1 MFTMTISCIIHVK
14 TRFLDRATYQE
25 SIAEKTN
32 SLARSVAEL
41 YAFEVLLA
49 FMSISPVLCHIF
61 TLSLTCNNVSS
72 TTLSFSVSL

>member
-14 TRFLDRATYQE
+14 KQLLERSTFQE

-41 YAFEVLLA
+41 YAFDVLLA
-49 FMSISPVLCHIF
+49 FMSISPVLCQILH
-61 TLSLTCNNVSS
+61 CH
-72 TTLSFSVSL
+72 